1 MAPHFL
7 VQSEINKIQRERK
20 KKERETDRDMR
31 RSLPNYNW
39 FKGKIPKSL

>member
-20 KKERETDRDMR
+20 KKERETDRER
-31 RSLPNYNW
+31 YEKES
-39 FKGKIPKSL
+39 PKLQLV